1 MTLLK
6 VLSYLL
12 VPVAAAV
19 VVFVAWLFYFK
30 PGSAYSPPE
39 TEMFPFE
46 QLTVNTPV
54 SGQVGFTDAPRVG
67 GSRGTLVVDHAH
79 RNILLPGELTQLISR
94 VADRGY
100 AIEYLEP
107 PDRNSTA
114 RTAADLNA
122 KLAEANSLLIVSPY
136 QSFTRE
142 EVFAIQKFLERG
154 GRVLVVAEP
163 SRPND
168 VNSIAGPLGLEF
180 QPDYLFN
187 SVEYDLNF
195 QHIIVRQFQPHEIT
209 SGLNEIILH
218 STGTVTSAGSGLA
231 FTDDNTESSLYGKAT
246 GASPIATG
254 ENQNVVGV
262 YDLTFMVPPN
272 NLVADNNRLVSN
284 LADFLTGSQ
293 RDYVLVNFPDFLEG
307 NVDIVLGDSSLIS
320 QGTSLR
326 HSLGKLQVSAQ
337 LREEEDLAADTV
349 FLGLF
354 DHAEQV
360 AVYLEANGVR
370 VEDEI
375 SVPGA
380 SDISREGTAVVTL
393 FQTGDRQVL
402 LILGD
407 TAKTVSSAISK
418 VTAGTLQ
425 QGLVNDSVGVYK
437 TQ

>member
-54 SGQVGFTDAPRVG
+54 NGQVEFTDAPRVG

-142 EVFAIQKFLERG
+142 EVFAVQKFLERG

-231 FTDDNTESSLYGKAT
+231 FTDDNTESSLYGKGT

-293 RDYVLVNFPDFLEG
+293 REFVLVNFPDFLEG

-380 SDISREGTAVVTL
+380 SDISREGTAVVAL

-418 VTAGTLQ
+418 VTSGTIQ

>member
-6 VLSYLL
+6 ALSYLL

-19 VVFVAWLFYFK
+19 VVLVAWLFYFK

-54 SGQVGFTDAPRVG
+54 NGQVEFTDAPRVG
-67 GSRGTLVVDHAH
+67 GARGTLVVDHAH

-94 VADRGY
+94 VADRGF
-100 AIEYLEP
+100 AVEYLEP
-107 PDRNSTA
+107 PDRNSAT

-136 QSFTRE
+136 QSFTQE
-142 EVFAIQKFLERG
+142 EVFAVQKFLERG

-209 SGLNEIILH
+209 SGLDEIILH

-231 FTDDNTESSLYGKAT
+231 FTDENTESSLYGKGT

-293 RDYVLVNFPDFLEG
+293 RKFVLVNFPDFLEG

-326 HSLGKLQVSAQ
+326 HSLGKLQVNAQ
-337 LREEEDLAADTV
+337 LREEEDLASDTV

-418 VTAGTLQ
+418 VTGDTLQ

>member
-54 SGQVGFTDAPRVG
+54 NGQVQFTDSPSVG
-67 GSRGTLVVDHAH
+67 GSRGTLLVDHAH

-94 VADRGY
+94 VADRGF

-107 PDRNSTA
+107 SGSTSTA
-114 RTAADLNA
+114 RSANTLNE
-122 KLAEANSLLIVSPY
+122 KLAEASSLLIVSPY
-136 QSFTRE
+136 QSFNRA
-142 EVFAIQKFLERG
+142 EVFAVQKFLERG

-187 SVEYDLNF
+187 PVEYDLNF

-209 SGLNEIILH
+209 SGLDEIILH

-231 FTDDNTESSLYGKAT
+231 FTDENTESSLYGRGT

-254 ENQNVVGV
+254 ESRNVVGV

-293 RDYVLVNFPDFLEG
+293 REFELANFPDFFEG
-307 NVDIVLGDSSLIS
+307 NVDIVLGDSSLVS

-326 HSLGKLQVSAQ
+326 HSLGRLQVSAQ

-360 AVYLEANGVR
+360 AVYLEANGIR
-370 VEDEI
+370 VDDEI
-375 SVPGA
+375 SLPGA
-380 SDISREGTAVVTL
+380 SGVSREETAVVAL

-402 LILGD
+402 LVLGD
-407 TAKTVSSAISK
+407 TAKTVSSAISR
-418 VTAGTLQ
+418 VTSGTLQ

>member
-19 VVFVAWLFYFK
+19 VVLVAWLFYFK

-39 TEMFPFE
+39 TEIFPFE

-54 SGQVGFTDAPRVG
+54 NGQVQFTDSPSVG
-67 GSRGTLVVDHAH
+67 GTRGTLLVDHAH

-94 VADRGY
+94 VADRGFTV
-100 AIEYLEP
+100 EYLEP
-107 PDRNSTA
+107 PDMNSTTRTSAALTA
-114 RTAADLNA
+114 R
-122 KLAEANSLLIVSPY
+122 LAEADSLLIVSPY
-136 QSFTRE
+136 QSFNPE
-142 EVFAIQKFLERG
+142 EVFAVRKFLDRG
-154 GRVLVVAEP
+154 GRVLLVAEP

-187 SVEYDLNF
+187 QVDYDLNF

-209 SGLNEIILH
+209 SGLDEIILH

-231 FTDDNTESSLYGKAT
+231 FTDENTESSLYGKGT

-254 ENQNVVGV
+254 LNRNVVGV

-293 RDYVLVNFPDFLEG
+293 RDFVLVNFPDFFEG
-307 NVDIVLGDSSLIS
+307 SVDIVLGDSSLIS
-320 QGTSLR
+320 QGTALR
-326 HSLGKLQVSAQ
+326 HSLGRLQVSAQ
-337 LREEEDLAADTV
+337 LREEENLAADTV

-360 AVYLEANGVR
+360 SSYLEANGIR
-370 VEDEI
+370 VDDDI
-375 SVPGA
+375 SIPGA
-380 SDISREGTAVVTL
+380 SGVSREKTAVVAL

-402 LILGD
+402 LVLGD
-407 TAKTVSSAISK
+407 TEKTVSSTVSRM
-418 VTAGTLQ
+418 TAGTFQ

>member
-6 VLSYLL
+6 VLFYLL

-39 TEMFPFE
+39 TEIFPFK

-54 SGQVGFTDAPRVG
+54 NGQVEFTDSPRVG
-67 GSRGTLVVDHAH
+67 VARGTLLVDHAH

-94 VADRGY
+94 VADRGF
-100 AIEYLEP
+100 AVEYLDP
-107 PDRNSTA
+107 PDRNSTT
-114 RTAADLNA
+114 RSSAALNA
-122 KLAEANSLLIVSPY
+122 KLAEASSLLIVSPY
-136 QSFTRE
+136 QSFNRE
-142 EVFAIQKFLERG
+142 EVFAVQKFLERG

-187 SVEYDLNF
+187 SVDYDLNF
-195 QHIIVRQFQPHEIT
+195 QNIIVRQFQPHEIT
-209 SGLNEIILH
+209 SGLDEIILH

-231 FTDDNTESSLYGKAT
+231 FTDENTESSLYGKGT

-254 ENQNVVGV
+254 ENRNVVGV

-293 RDYVLVNFPDFLEG
+293 REFELANFPDFFEG
-307 NVDIVLGDSSLIS
+307 NVDIVLGNSSLIS

-326 HSLGKLQVSAQ
+326 HSLGKLQVNAQ

-360 AVYLEANGVR
+360 AVYLEANGIR
-370 VEDEI
+370 VDGEI
-375 SVPGA
+375 SLPGA
-380 SDISREGTAVVTL
+380 SGVSREKTAVVAL